1 MTQSDTAYTIQ
12 MYMAK
17 RLTIGVREFAL
28 PAPRVGSIETHSGYA
43 SPTNSGQEIHLS
55 IQQERQ
61 QERSD
66 YQAEYK
72 VSYVF
77 KAVDWDFNVSGFA
90 DGFFDDEDHIEEI
103 KTTNDILALRDKL
116 QDAPFHPYLLQTKTY
131 GYMWYQRHG
140 RLPKLS
146 ICIASSRDGSEIS
159 VPVIL
164 DIAEYENWL
173 KLRLVELNAEATERE
188 ERAEKRKEIAE
199 LMQFPFSDR
208 RPGQQALMDSI
219 EANIKEGKHSLIQAA
234 TGLGKTI
241 GVLFPML
248 KDAFTRGQRVIYVT
262 PKNSQH
268 SVAEFACASLQK
280 EHEIKTLTLTAKT
293 KACLKDEMIC
303 NPEHCEF
310 ARDYYSKV
318 ASSNLVKVAAEN
330 AQMTGEIFKEIGEK
344 FEVCPF
350 ELSTDCLDEADI
362 VVADYNYVFSPRS
375 LLQRLTTSKFG
386 STKKSNLV
394 IDEAHN
400 LPQRATGY
408 FSPSLSFSFLNGIL
422 WQLPR
427 NKKALYCGAEAV
439 VKDCLEIFESY
450 KPRMKGVSARITPDK
465 ARFIRQLESIKDL
478 LSKYLQDTLTIKQGD
493 PIVSLYNEWFSF
505 SEGLQLEGDAFVS
518 IFQNDPT
525 GGALKIICCDASPQ
539 LENVYKAFNSV
550 AAFSATLKPF
560 PYYAKVSGFTDESSN
575 CCEFVSPF
583 EKEKRKL
590 LVIPQVS
597 TKFSDRASNYQKIA
611 DAIVRLTANKV
622 GNYIAFFPSFAF
634 LDAVHEKL
642 PPCNL
647 EVIKQ
652 EREWKKASVDMAL
665 AQMKMLRTPTLL
677 FAVQGGV
684 FAEGVDYPG
693 DMLIGALIVGPPLPT
708 FDLER
713 EVLREYYENNHG
725 LGFHYAYIYPAMA
738 KVIQAAGRVIRS
750 EEDRGLIVLMDKR
763 FLAAEYAETM
773 PSDWFEHSVHELVSQ
788 QISLDIANF
797 WQQADLKSLEN
808 KERNGYALI

>member
-1 MTQSDTAYTIQ
+1 

-28 PAPRVGSIETHSGYA
+28 PAPRTGSIETHSGFA
-43 SPTNSGQEIHLS
+43 SPTNSGQEIHQS
-55 IQQERQ
+55 IQRERQ
-61 QERSD
+61 QERGD

-72 VSYVF
+72 VSFVF
-77 KAVDWDFNVSGFA
+77 KAADWDFNVSGFA
-90 DGFFDDEDHIEEI
+90 DGFFDHDDHIEEI
-103 KTTNDILALRDKL
+103 KTTNDILSLREKL
-116 QDAPFHPYLLQTKTY
+116 LDSPFHPYVLQTKTY
-131 GYMWYQRHG
+131 GYMWFQRHG
-140 RLPKLS
+140 RLPRLS

-159 VPVIL
+159 LPITL

-173 KLRLVELNAEATERE
+173 KVRLIELNAEATERD
-188 ERAEKRKEIAE
+188 ERVANRKEIAS
-199 LMQFPFSDR
+199 LLQFPFSNT
-208 RPGQQALMDSI
+208 RPSQQALMDAV
-219 EANIKEGKHSLIQAA
+219 EANLKNGKHSLIQAA

-248 KDAFTRGQRVIYVT
+248 KDAFARGQRIVYVT

-268 SVAEFACASLQK
+268 AVAEYACASLQK
-280 EHEIKTLTLTAKT
+280 EHQLKTLTLTAKT
-293 KACLKDEMIC
+293 KLCLKEEMIC

-318 ASSNLVKVAAEN
+318 ASAGLVKLAAEN
-330 AQMTGEIFKEIGEK
+330 AQMTGEIFKEIGEQ

-386 STKKSNLV
+386 TTKKSNLV

-400 LPQRATGY
+400 LPQRAAGY
-408 FSPSLSFSFLNGIL
+408 FSPSLTFSFLNGIL

-439 VKDCLEIFESY
+439 VKESLEILESY
-450 KPRMKGVSARITPDK
+450 KSRTKGLSARITIDK
-465 ARFIRQLESIKDL
+465 ERFSRQLESIKDL
-478 LSKYLQDTLTIKQGD
+478 LSKYLQDSSTIKQGD
-493 PIVSLYNEWFSF
+493 PIISLYNEWFSF
-505 SEGLQLEGDAFVS
+505 AEGLGYEGDAFVT
-518 IFQNDPT
+518 IFQNDTT
-525 GGALKIICCDASPQ
+525 GGALKIICCDASHQ
-539 LENVYKAFNSV
+539 LETVYKSFDSV

-560 PYYAKVSGFTDESSN
+560 EYYAKVSGFSQDNSN
-575 CCEFVSPF
+575 SCEFVSPF
-583 EKEKRKL
+583 EKDHRKL

-597 TKFSDRASNYQKIA
+597 TKFSDRQSNYQKIA
-611 DAIVRLTANKV
+611 DAIVRITSSRE

-634 LDAVHEKL
+634 VEAVHERL
-642 PPCNL
+642 PACKL

-665 AQMKMLRTPTLL
+665 AQMRMLRTPTLL
-677 FAVQGGV
+677 LAVQGGV

-693 DMLIGALIVGPPLPT
+693 DMLIGAIIVGPPLPT

-713 EVLREYYENNHG
+713 EVLREYYANNYG
-725 LGFHYAYIYPAMA
+725 MGFHYAYIYPAMA

-763 FLAAEYAETM
+763 FLAAEYAESM
-773 PSDWFEHSVHELVSQ
+773 PSDWFDHSVNELVSQ
-788 QISLDIANF
+788 QVSADIATF
-797 WQQADLKSLEN
+797 WQNTSQSLSLPGN
-808 KERNGYALI
+808 RYALIES